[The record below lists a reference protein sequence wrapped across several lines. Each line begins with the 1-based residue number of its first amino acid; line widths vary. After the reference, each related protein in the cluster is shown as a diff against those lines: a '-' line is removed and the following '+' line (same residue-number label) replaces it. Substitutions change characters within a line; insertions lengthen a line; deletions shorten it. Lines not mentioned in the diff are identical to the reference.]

1 MLLHEAVK
9 KARKDLKLSQKSLA
23 ELSGVQR
30 KQLATLEA
38 GGNITLATLRK
49 VLAHLPN
56 LETFSLDAVSATV
69 LRQVPPEEQVQAVKT
84 ALDLLGEAIRVFVT
98 KVNDGQ
104 MPDESDLEAFQ
115 RVTDTFEKGQ
125 GYDDEDLRRRREQE
139 NAETEMK
146 LAAYRGGAAAAFAS
160 ILELAQ
166 RKKSRARSK
175 RAASKT

>member
-9 KARKDLKLSQKSLA
+9 KARKDLRLSQKGLA
-23 ELSGVQR
+23 ELAGIQR
-30 KQLATLEA
+30 KQLATLES

-49 VLAHLPN
+49 VLVHLPN

-69 LRQVPPEEQVQAVKT
+69 LRQVPPEEQVRAVKT
-84 ALDLLGEAIRVFVT
+84 ALDLLGEAIHGFVT

-104 MPDESDLEAFQ
+104 IPDESDVNAFR
-115 RVTDTFEKGQ
+115 RVTETFAKGE
-125 GYDDEDLRRRREQE
+125 GYDDEDLRRKREQE
-139 NAETEMK
+139 AAEIERE

-160 ILELAQ
+160 IIELAQ

-175 RAASKT
+175 RAAAKG